1 VSQPSVNRSL
11 GDSNSR
17 SDISSFQPL
26 VMKFNELCVSIQL
39 LSASSDA
46 SLFLAARANWVPF
59 FFRYGLRLSS
69 LWRRLYVQATSDFG
83 PTASQQ
89 RRDTVG

>member
-1 VSQPSVNRSL
+1 MSQPSVNRSL
-11 GDSNSR
+11 GDANAR
-17 SDISSFQPL
+17 SDLSSFQPL
-26 VMKFNELCVSIQL
+26 VMKFNDLCVSIQL
-39 LSASSDA
+39 LSTSSDM
-46 SLFLAARANWVPF
+46 SLFLAPRASRTPF
-59 FFRYGLRLSS
+59 FLQHGFRLCL